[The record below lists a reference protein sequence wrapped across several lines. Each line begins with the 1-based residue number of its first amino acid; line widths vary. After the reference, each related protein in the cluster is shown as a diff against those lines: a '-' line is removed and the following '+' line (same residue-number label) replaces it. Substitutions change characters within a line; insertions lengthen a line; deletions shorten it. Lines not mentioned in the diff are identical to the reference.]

1 MTCDPTI
8 FAAAWARELAASP
21 WFATNAATWTRGPVS
36 LTLDDDGATFHLRLD
51 VHEGN
56 VLALGPCTAT
66 EAHAAR
72 YRLKAPRATWAR
84 VLQGELDPMKA
95 ILAGDLHLTGRL
107 GDLAPYVRAAQELAR
122 AARAAVKTLDTNAPG
137 G

>member
-1 MTCDPTI
+1 MPCDPAT

-36 LTLDDDGATFHLRLD
+36 LTLEDDDDTLHLRLD
-51 VHEGN
+51 VHEGE
-56 VLALGPCTAT
+56 VRTLGPCTAT

-72 YRLKAPRATWAR
+72 FRLKAPRETWAR

-95 ILAGDLHLTGRL
+95 ILAGDLRLTGRL

-122 AARAAVKTLDTNAPG
+122 TARAAAKTLDTNAPG